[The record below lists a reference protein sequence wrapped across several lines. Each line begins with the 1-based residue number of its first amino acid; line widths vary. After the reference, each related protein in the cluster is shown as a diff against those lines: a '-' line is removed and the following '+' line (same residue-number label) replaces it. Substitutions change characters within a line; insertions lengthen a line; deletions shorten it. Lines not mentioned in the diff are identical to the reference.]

1 MLVFLQNSKH
11 VLNGWSLSGTLLT
24 DIVHINIPT
33 TIKGVKFL
41 LVFFFTL
48 VAMLKVKDVC
58 PKSTKFSL
66 LKH

>member
-1 MLVFLQNSKH
+1 MLVFLQNSKQ

-41 LVFFFTL
+41 SVFFTL

>member
-41 LVFFFTL
+41 LVFFFH
-48 VAMLKVKDVC
+48 
-58 PKSTKFSL
+58 FSCNVEGQRCMPE
-66 LKH
+66 KH

>member
-33 TIKGVKFL
+33 TIEGVKFL
-41 LVFFFTL
+41 SVFFH
-48 VAMLKVKDVC
+48 
-58 PKSTKFSL
+58 FSCNVEGQRCMPE
-66 LKH
+66 KH